1 MLFTALIMPDRESLS
16 NDSELARGRHTD
28 SLAIRL
34 PEPESG
40 CRMSGDRNIPP
51 EGGDSPESPRR
62 HVATSPRRA
71 AAASWVFVSPAKADR
86 FLIRVTPAEGSLQR
100 TSEWMTAIASGRDER
115 IEVIQH
121 RVLRKGGRET
131 VVDVITTLSD
141 VLDPEATTAEVME
154 KRLCAFVEP
163 FLLAL

>member
-1 MLFTALIMPDRESLS
+1 
-16 NDSELARGRHTD
+16 
-28 SLAIRL
+28 
-34 PEPESG
+34 
-40 CRMSGDRNIPP
+40 
-51 EGGDSPESPRR
+51 
-62 HVATSPRRA
+62 
-71 AAASWVFVSPAKADR
+71 
-86 FLIRVTPAEGSLQR
+86 
-100 TSEWMTAIASGRDER
+100 MTAIASGRDER